1 MPKWLTAEYNDL
13 LNKPVFTTMLIMR
26 SKHQQVQAVPTPTAE
41 AFEKDARAVLLVT
54 RPKSARENHLEVHLD
69 DVLFADDTTVFTTL
83 GHFRED
89 EEHLR
94 QVMATWGE
102 DLHADKTERLPLGI
116 SPAEAARI
124 SNTPEQSFQRQAKFL
139 GAWITTDAS
148 QRIDTEKR
156 LQRAKHI
163 WYKLWPQLRRINIP
177 ATTKGRLFR
186 STVLASL
193 CYSAEGRGFTQ
204 GEIRRMQ
211 AEQKAAAKA
220 QSAAATADFRRND
233 QGLILCPHCN
243 EPFAANRI
251 WQHTHSCAVL
261 PPERRILA
269 KAERERRQR
278 RLQAQRAPLAE
289 QLNPRPPDPQPQANP
304 RLNRAMRAGG
314 LDGASAPLARVPAAP
329 AQRRRLENGARVGM
343 LEAGWRACVPAP
355 LTESAQ
361 LSRELGAEMYVL
373 PWKALA
379 RKPGLLR
386 RFGDGAQPAA
396 LQALFVK
403 ELAIGQEIHQD
414 HHTELVS
421 VTCPHGGTE
430 RITQHL
436 SFEEFMH
443 KQPERENLT
452 HKHLQQEPNTLK
464 DWRKTRITKCQQQFS
479 LLLATTLRPTAAVVF
494 ADAENP
500 NDAQGLC
507 YRHQN
512 FMDPSLHVIHH
523 HHHPSYFGSNTP
535 RLHHHLTAM
544 AALQQAMAV
553 INQERAAKAQ
563 RTGKGKSKG
572 PPHTA
577 PAQPSQAA
585 AAATPPDNTLV
596 QNLARLTLQQQP
608 MLRTAF
614 DANSIT
620 FLLQPEETKT
630 QLNDLV
636 TTWLADLQGH
646 KDTPGYQPFNCPKPV
661 LILQFMCM
669 QQAKPATADAASQP
683 WAILSKCL
691 ATAPEE
697 LAPQLTDFRAK
708 YRAPKE
714 NRKWVWQMTIAS
726 TAELFGQKSA
736 QC

>member
-1 MPKWLTAEYNDL
+1 MPYEVWLKGIRLLCPDLNTDTKCPQCGEWHATHTNAVVAE
-13 LNKPVFTTMLIMR
+13 NKQVFHST
-26 SKHQQVQAVPTPTAE
+26 PTP
-41 AFEKDARAVLLVT
+41 FMY
-54 RPKSARENHLEVHLD
+54 S
-69 DVLFADDTTVFTTL
+69 
-83 GHFRED
+83 
-89 EEHLR
+89 
-94 QVMATWGE
+94 
-102 DLHADKTERLPLGI
+102 
-116 SPAEAARI
+116 
-124 SNTPEQSFQRQAKFL
+124 
-139 GAWITTDAS
+139 
-148 QRIDTEKR
+148 
-156 LQRAKHI
+156 
-163 WYKLWPQLRRINIP
+163 RR
-177 ATTKGRLFR
+177 
-186 STVLASL
+186 
-193 CYSAEGRGFTQ
+193 
-204 GEIRRMQ
+204 
-211 AEQKAAAKA
+211 
-220 QSAAATADFRRND
+220 
-233 QGLILCPHCN
+233 
-243 EPFAANRI
+243 
-251 WQHTHSCAVL
+251 
-261 PPERRILA
+261 
-269 KAERERRQR
+269 
-278 RLQAQRAPLAE
+278 
-289 QLNPRPPDPQPQANP
+289 
-304 RLNRAMRAGG
+304 
-314 LDGASAPLARVPAAP
+314 
-329 AQRRRLENGARVGM
+329 
-343 LEAGWRACVPAP
+343 
-355 LTESAQ
+355 
-361 LSRELGAEMYVL
+361 
-373 PWKALA
+373 
-379 RKPGLLR
+379 
-386 RFGDGAQPAA
+386 
-396 LQALFVK
+396 
-403 ELAIGQEIHQD
+403 
-414 HHTELVS
+414 
-421 VTCPHGGTE
+421 

-452 HKHLQQEPNTLK
+452 HKHLQQEPNTMK